1 MYTKKRSYGEE
12 KLYSVKSGES
22 KKESTN
28 PIDKEGKIMRCHEC
42 DSKMHFASK
51 CPHRQKGKG
60 NQSDQQNA
68 CEVHLTL
75 FAGTSNE
82 RQNIL
87 VESFGKG
94 IIDSGCSKTVAGEA

>member
-1 MYTKKRSYGEE
+1 MKIFRNEATDSTSREGTLPIKQEVLYTKKRSYGEE

-68 CEVHLTL
+68 CEV
-75 FAGTSNE
+75 
-82 RQNIL
+82 I
-87 VESFGKG
+87 
-94 IIDSGCSKTVAGEA
+94 